1 MKTKKLYY
9 FLVAVFALSI
19 SMTACSGDDGDIG
32 PDGPEGKQGI
42 QGEVGPAGADGSVI
56 YSGEGNPLDETG
68 VTGDYYLDS
77 TTGMI
82 YGPKKNDDSWN
93 EVDSFSLKGANGQD
107 GQNGSKILS
116 GYDTPSN
123 SIGNIGDYYLDK
135 ETYTLFG
142 PKLDVPTFGVS
153 AWGTGLML
161 KGADGNANVRTFKYI
176 VSYEDWTE
184 VRNTSGEGSKYIYKD
199 LQFPALSNDVYENG
213 IVLVYWQSGPD
224 LHPLPKSYLT
234 SKSNLLTRGFLL
246 RKSGSNIYL
255 RFRERLEA
263 YNDNTEVL
271 ATNSRPYQIKII
283 TGQAAVQLSAMKN
296 NPEKLYLEA
305 ERMGLAN

>member
-1 MKTKKLYY
+1 MKTRKHYY
-9 FLVAVFALSI
+9 FLVAVLTLSI
-19 SMTACSGDDGDIG
+19 SITACSGDDGDM
-32 PDGPEGKQGI
+32 GPEGKQGI

-56 YSGEGNPLDETG
+56 YSGEGEPNAETG
-68 VTGDYYLDS
+68 VAGDYYLDS

-82 YGPKKNDDSWN
+82 YGPKLNSDNWDD
-93 EVDSFSLKGANGQD
+93 VDSFSLKGENGAD

-116 GYDTPSN
+116 GKGAPGLVT
-123 SIGNIGDYYLDK
+123 GNIGDYYLDK
-135 ETYTLFG
+135 ETYTLYG
-142 PKLDVPTFGVS
+142 PKTGLPGMKPT
-153 AWGTGLML
+153 WGTGLML